1 MYHVAYIEAIDLAI
15 STIQDRFDQPG
26 YACELAAQGY
36 SWEDY
41 SDELQCVCALYTD
54 LDASSLK
61 MQLMNLATQFAGNST
76 TMLHEILDC
85 VACHLMPGV
94 SSRFAVL
101 LPSSL

>member
-41 SDELQCVCALYTD
+41 SDELQCVCALYTE

-61 MQLMNLATQFAGNST
+61 MQLIGYEANHLLNLTDQ
-76 TMLHEILDC
+76 IL
-85 VACHLMPGV
+85 
-94 SSRFAVL
+94 
-101 LPSSL
+101 